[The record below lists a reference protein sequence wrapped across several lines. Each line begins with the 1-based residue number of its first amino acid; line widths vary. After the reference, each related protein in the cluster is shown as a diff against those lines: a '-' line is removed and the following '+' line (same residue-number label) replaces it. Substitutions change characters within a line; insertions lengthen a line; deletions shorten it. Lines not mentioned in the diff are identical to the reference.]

1 MTFIVR
7 TLTSAL
13 LLAAATSGA
22 SALEGPGRA
31 LAASNVLKLSA
42 DTTRSGLLASKEFVV
57 PYAGVVRVK
66 LQYRSDGNGPQNV
79 SLAVNST
86 IHNCSDSTTQTNF
99 KAYSC
104 DLKVV
109 AGDRVR
115 VTAMGFMT
123 VYPDPPAQSA
133 AYLRNVR
140 LYWTIINSAGTG
152 GVLLD

>member
-1 MTFIVR
+1 MNFLVR

-13 LLAAATSGA
+13 MLNCATSDA

-42 DTTRSGLLASKEFVV
+42 DTTRSGLIANKEFVV
-57 PYAGVVRVK
+57 PYSGVVRVK

-86 IHNCSDSTTQTNF
+86 IHNCPDSTTQTSF
-99 KAYSC
+99 KAFTC
-104 DLKVV
+104 DLRVV

-115 VTAMGFMT
+115 ITATGFMT
-123 VYPDPPAQSA
+123 IYPDPPAQSTA
-133 AYLRNVR
+133 FLRNVR
-140 LYWTIINSAGTG
+140 LYWTVINSAGTG